1 MNVYEKLLKV
11 QSELKA
17 PKNQY
22 NSFGKYHYR
31 SCEDIQEGV
40 KPLLKEINATLVV
53 GDELVL
59 VGDRYYIKAIAK
71 FIDVESGESIENTS
85 YAREEL
91 DKKGMDS
98 SQITGATSSY
108 ARKYALN
115 GLFCIDD
122 TKDSDSMDNRSKEN
136 LDEYKCESCGTP
148 FKEFEWK
155 GKHYTSKQGYEIAK
169 KNCNGKALC
178 NKCKKDLEVN

>member
-1 MNVYEKLLKV
+1 MNIYEKLLTI
-11 QSELKA
+11 QCRLKA

-22 NSFGKYHYR
+22 NSFGNYNYR

-40 KPLLKEINATLVV
+40 KPLLEEVKATLVV

-59 VGDRYYIKAIAK
+59 IGDRYYIKATARI
-71 FIDVESGESIENTS
+71 IDTENGESIENTS

-91 DKKGMDS
+91 SKKGMDS
-98 SQITGATSSY
+98 SQITGSASSY

-122 TKDSDSMDNRSKEN
+122 VKDSDSQKPNVDKPTN
-136 LDEYKCESCGTP
+136 DYKCESCGTP
-148 FKEFEWK
+148 FTEFDWK
-155 GKHYTSKQGYEIAK
+155 GKHYTAKDGFEIAK
-169 KNCNGKALC
+169 KNCNGRALC
-178 NKCKKDLEVN
+178 NKCKKDLEVK